1 MTAIRF
7 IAMPTEEARAL
18 QRGGPDA
25 NGQVPERTISN
36 GAGNPCRHCL
46 GEVAEGE
53 EMLVLAYRPFA
64 DLQPYAEAGPVFL
77 HARECDRHEE
87 RRETPD
93 YLLDRE
99 SVLIKGYTSNDRILY
114 GTGKVVPTGSMDEA
128 CAQVLQNPEVAYVH
142 VRSST
147 NNCYHCRVERD

>member
-1 MTAIRF
+1 MTTIRF
-7 IAMPTEEARAL
+7 IAMPTEDARAL
-18 QRGGPDA
+18 QGGAPDA

-77 HARECDRHEE
+77 HARECSRHDE

-93 YLLDRE
+93 YFLDRE
-99 SVLIKGYTSNDRILY
+99 TVLIKGYTANDRILY
-114 GTGKVVPTGSMDEA
+114 GTGPGGA
-128 CAQVLQNPEVAYVH
+128 HGQH
-142 VRSST
+142 G
-147 NNCYHCRVERD
+147 